1 MKSQDI
7 LNSLRALI
15 EGRKRAYM
23 QAGMVTP
30 SSVAA
35 AIRQL
40 ECTLPRNGSPSTSV
54 IRYVSTHH
62 REIEAL
68 IPRTKHYRKY
78 RTQLLSMLRYC
89 REQYTGGAAPESGP
103 IQKALED
110 LMAQEE
116 GPHALPK

>member
-15 EGRKRAYM
+15 EGRKRAYI
-23 QAGMVTP
+23 QAGIATP
-30 SSVAA
+30 TTVSK

-40 ECTLPRNGSPSTSV
+40 ECTLPRNGSSGASV
-54 IRYVSTHH
+54 IKYVSTHH

-89 REQYTGGAAPESGP
+89 REQYTEDAAADSGP
-103 IQKALED
+103 FQKALEGVIT
-110 LMAQEE
+110 QEE
-116 GPHALPK
+116 GSHVLPK